1 MHLICNSSLK
11 NSVDVVRTGTQPEI
25 QKYLFHSNGAFD
37 KTQSDY
43 EIFDGVSEIEYCCGG
58 VGESQWRLL
67 QKSSR
72 FTFNGAVIGGSN

>member
-1 MHLICNSSLK
+1 MGLACFGWGSRIMRLMYCPIHLICNSSLK

-43 EIFDGVSEIEYCCGG
+43 EIFDGVSENR
-58 VGESQWRLL
+58 VLL
-67 QKSSR
+67 QW
-72 FTFNGAVIGGSN
+72 GW